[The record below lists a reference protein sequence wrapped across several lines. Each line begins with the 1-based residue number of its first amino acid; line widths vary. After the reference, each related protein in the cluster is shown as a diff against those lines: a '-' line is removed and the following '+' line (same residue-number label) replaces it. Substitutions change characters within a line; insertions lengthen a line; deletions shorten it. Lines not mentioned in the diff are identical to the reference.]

1 MTEKNSGAQSRAA
14 ADFQFPLANSEEM
27 SELNKRAFEMA
38 SRASRACFKCAAEY
52 NQELTGFVTSRLKKD
67 AEAMRTT
74 MRSKTSEEA
83 FRAQAD
89 FVSDLL
95 KDYAEETSRMFALS
109 AEVWKDA
116 FSSYAASQSEPE
128 HARSTA
134 REAAE

>member
-1 MTEKNSGAQSRAA
+1 MTEKNSGMQSEAA
-14 ADFQFPLANSEEM
+14 ADFQFPLTNSEDV

-38 SRASRACFKCAAEY
+38 SRASQVCFKCAADY
-52 NQELTGFVTSRLKKD
+52 NQELTGFVNSRLKKD

-83 FRAQAD
+83 FKAQAD

-109 AEVWKDA
+109 AEVWKEA
-116 FSSYAASQSEPE
+116 FSPDRKA
-128 HARSTA
+128 
-134 REAAE
+134 

>member
-1 MTEKNSGAQSRAA
+1 MTEKISGAQPKAA
-14 ADFQFPLANSEEM
+14 ADFQFPLANSEDM

-38 SRASRACFKCAAEY
+38 SRASRACFKCAADY
-52 NQELTGFVTSRLKKD
+52 NQELTGFVNSRLKKD

-109 AEVWKDA
+109 AEAWKEA
-116 FSSYAASQSEPE
+116 FSPDGKA
-128 HARSTA
+128 
-134 REAAE
+134 

>member
-1 MTEKNSGAQSRAA
+1 MTGENSRTQSQAA
-14 ADFQFPLANSEEM
+14 TDIQFPLTNPEEM

-38 SRASRACFKCAAEY
+38 SRASRACFKCAADY
-52 NQELTGFVTSRLKKD
+52 NQELTGFVNSRLKKD

-83 FRAQAD
+83 FKAHAD

-116 FSSYAASQSEPE
+116 FSPDRKA
-128 HARSTA
+128 
-134 REAAE
+134 